1 MYDVNNLY
9 RGSDLDRMNSEC
21 KEFKNQKTISDV
33 VFVRFLEA
41 RGDRLHKEEEEQ
53 RDDVDLEVVVPL
65 QRRHRLSALQ
75 PELGVERVG
84 GVLPALERLNLN

>member
-1 MYDVNNLY
+1 MTSTIYTEGVTK
-9 RGSDLDRMNSEC
+9 RVNSEC
-21 KEFKNQKTISDV
+21 KKFKNQKTISDV